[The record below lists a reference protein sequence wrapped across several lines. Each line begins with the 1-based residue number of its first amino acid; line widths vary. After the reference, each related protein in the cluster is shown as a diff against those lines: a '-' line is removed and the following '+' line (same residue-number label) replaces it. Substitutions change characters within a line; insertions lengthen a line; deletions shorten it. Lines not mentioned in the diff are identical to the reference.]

1 MGAGHFVIYA
11 AAHAFEVVALL
22 EHRGA
27 PAAKVLRFGHQSLTP
42 LKLSR
47 TCPPFP
53 SRRGHQRGE
62 VLMTGVQYFG
72 ILTSIYIVQSL
83 PERFR
88 LLWAIVLCIAQTVCL
103 VLEI

>member
-1 MGAGHFVIYA
+1 MAPPPTMGAGHFVIYA

-47 TCPPFP
+47 SIVMRA
-53 SRRGHQRGE
+53 SR
-62 VLMTGVQYFG
+62 L
-72 ILTSIYIVQSL
+72 SYI
-83 PERFR
+83 R
-88 LLWAIVLCIAQTVCL
+88 L
-103 VLEI
+103 